1 MKKIEYF
8 KKLSLIVTSL
18 MKAQKVA
25 VSSKEIGI
33 KNISQPGIVKEVI
46 MASQLKHRLHA
57 TKKEHDAE
65 DFNDPLKRYEYLS
78 CLEGMSFQFD
88 RVNIENLK
96 KRVLSRNTKI
106 YCGVFDNSN
115 PLQLI
120 RVYEVNPKSL
130 WKIFSAKYEKSKS
143 SSRHVAI
150 TEKEIKEM
158 NNKKLVFSIMKSSK

>member
-106 YCGVFDNSN
+106 FRNHC
-115 PLQLI
+115 
-120 RVYEVNPKSL
+120 
-130 WKIFSAKYEKSKS
+130 
-143 SSRHVAI
+143 
-150 TEKEIKEM
+150 
-158 NNKKLVFSIMKSSK
+158 